1 VGTPAW
7 AGAGTASGAPGAGWA
22 PPPKPG
28 LIPLRPLGFGTLLGA
43 PFQALRRNPKATFGS
58 AILVQGL
65 VIVITVVVVGSVTW
79 FATDRI
85 ASAAPEDR
93 DTITAG
99 AILAIVLAALVPV
112 LISVIGTVMVQGVVV
127 AEVARGT
134 LGEKLT
140 LGQVWKGALPRLWVL
155 VGWTLITTVAIAL
168 AIGAVV
174 GVVWATIAIG
184 TEFIG
189 LGIGIAVLGA
199 LGLVV
204 LFAWLST
211 KLSIVPSLIVLE
223 RSPVFG
229 AVSRSWSLT
238 RGYFWRTFGVL
249 ALVSIILS
257 TAGQVVTFPIS
268 MIMGIGGVVIDP
280 TQSNEGASLA
290 TFVITY
296 ILLLLV
302 TLVVTAI
309 TSVVQA
315 AAIALVYIDLRMRK
329 EGLDLELVRFV
340 EARQSGAGGVPD
352 PFPLAVRRGRA
363 AA

>member
-1 VGTPAW
+1 
-7 AGAGTASGAPGAGWA
+7 
-22 PPPKPG
+22 
-28 LIPLRPLGFGTLLGA
+28 LRPLGFGTLLGA

-65 VIVITVVVVGSVTW
+65 VIVVTVLVLGSVTW

-93 DTITAG
+93 ETITAG
-99 AILAIVLAALVPV
+99 SILAIILAALVPV
-112 LISVIGTVMVQGVVV
+112 VISVIGTVMVQGVVV
-127 AEVARGT
+127 AEVARAS

-140 LGQVWKGALPRLWVL
+140 LGQVWKGALPRLWAL
-155 VGWTLITTVAIAL
+155 VGWTLITTVAIVLAL
-168 AIGAVV
+168 GAVV
-174 GVVWATIAIG
+174 GVVWAIIAIG
-184 TEFIG
+184 TDFIG
-189 LGIGIAVLGA
+189 LGVGVAVLAGLA
-199 LGLVV
+199 LVV

-211 KLSIVPSLIVLE
+211 KLAIVPSLIVLE
-223 RSPVFG
+223 RAPVFR

-238 RGYFWRTFGVL
+238 AGYFWRTFGVL

-257 TAGQVVTFPIS
+257 AAGQVVTFPIS
-268 MIMGIGGVVIDP
+268 MIMGIGGVLVDP
-280 TQSNEGASLA
+280 TGSSEGTALA

-302 TLVVTAI
+302 TLIVTAI

-329 EGLDLELVRFV
+329 EGLDLELTRFV
-340 EARQSGAGGVPD
+340 EARQSGDARVED
-352 PFPLAVRRGRA
+352 PFPLGARQRVGGA
-363 AA
+363 